1 MLKCCSTY
9 QVESRLWAEIHGL
22 NYCETSASNGT
33 GVGDMFQTF
42 FSAIVR
48 NQMELAS
55 TTGSMPKTPVSAR
68 RVNLG
73 LQVPANG
80 TPPPSP
86 ATASPQPS
94 EEQLDTIRR
103 LESGADPWEQ
113 LGISPGSTHE
123 EVNKTY
129 RRLAVLLHP
138 DKTAVK
144 GADDAFKMLGVAR
157 RNALTQK

>member
-1 MLKCCSTY
+1 M
-9 QVESRLWAEIHGL
+9 WAEIHGL

-68 RVNLG
+68 RVNLSAA
-73 LQVPANG
+73 PSAA
-80 TPPPSP
+80 TPPPP
-86 ATASPQPS
+86 TPVGGKIPQPS
-94 EEQLDTIRR
+94 EEQLEAIRR

-113 LGISPGSTHE
+113 LGLAPGANNE
-123 EVNKTY
+123 EVNKMY
-129 RRLAVLLHP
+129 RKLAVLLHP
-138 DKTAVK
+138 DKTAVR
-144 GADDAFKMLGVAR
+144 GADDAFKLLGIAR
-157 RNALTQK
+157 RSALFNK